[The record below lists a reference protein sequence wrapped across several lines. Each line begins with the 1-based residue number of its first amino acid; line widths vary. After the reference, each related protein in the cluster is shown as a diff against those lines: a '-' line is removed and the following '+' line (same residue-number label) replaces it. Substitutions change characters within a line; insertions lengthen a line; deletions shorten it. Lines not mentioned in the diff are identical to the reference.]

1 MIPKKILTNPEH
13 IKSLLSVEFP
23 ISIKKN
29 PIINNNENGIEVKN
43 VPGIRF

>member
-1 MIPKKILTNPEH
+1 MTPKKILTNPEY

-23 ISIKKN
+23 INIKKN
-29 PIINNNENGIEVKN
+29 PIINNNESGIEVKN

>member
-1 MIPKKILTNPEH
+1 MIPKKILTNPEY

-23 ISIKKN
+23 IYQKN